1 MKNKTRNLV
10 ITALM
15 IAAGVILP
23 MAFHGV
29 PNAGKVF
36 LPMHIPVLLCGMVTG
51 PVFGLAAGIITPI
64 VSSLATGM
72 PAAAMLPQMICE
84 LGVYGLMTGILSR
97 KVRTGKAVADTY
109 ISLIGAMVTG
119 RVVYGVLNT
128 LIFMAGKYS
137 FEIWLSAALITA
149 LPGIII
155 QLIAV
160 PVLTAA
166 LEKAKLIDKRY

>member
-84 LGVYGLMTGILSR
+84 LGVYGLMTGLLSR
-97 KVRTGKAVADTY
+97 KVRTGKAVADIWSQAESSTE
-109 ISLIGAMVTG
+109 
-119 RVVYGVLNT
+119 
-128 LIFMAGKYS
+128 YS
-137 FEIWLSAALITA
+137 IPSYSWPEITA
-149 LPGIII
+149 LKYGCRPP
-155 QLIAV
+155 L
-160 PVLTAA
+160 
-166 LEKAKLIDKRY
+166 

>member
-84 LGVYGLMTGILSR
+84 LGVYGLMTGLLSQ
-97 KVRTGKAVADTY
+97 KVRTGKAVADIY

-119 RVVYGVLNT
+119 RVVYGILNT
-128 LIFMAGKYS
+128 FIFMAGKYS

>member
-64 VSSLATGM
+64 VSSFATGM
-72 PAAAMLPQMICE
+72 PPAAMLPQMICE
-84 LGVYGLMTGILSR
+84 LAVYGLMTGLLSQ
-97 KVRTGKAVADTY
+97 KVRTGKAVADIY

-160 PVLTAA
+160 PILTAA